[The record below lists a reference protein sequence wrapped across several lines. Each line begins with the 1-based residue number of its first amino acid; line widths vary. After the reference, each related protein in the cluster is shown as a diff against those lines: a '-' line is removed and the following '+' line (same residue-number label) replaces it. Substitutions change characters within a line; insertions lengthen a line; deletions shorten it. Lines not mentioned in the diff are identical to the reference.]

1 MILKLVLFETL
12 KSKIMKTRLLLFIL
26 FAFSF
31 GNAQF
36 NVSEGFESGIIPT
49 GWTTDLID
57 GVVTHSSSC
66 GGTQSARANFYSNA
80 YAIIYTSSYL
90 SNGQAINISYL
101 TRKQVGAF
109 FGYKYLYYEVNGSGT
124 WNQIA
129 NVYSDFSTC
138 TPVNATIAAGVIPS
152 GSTVK
157 FRMQVNRASVNNNN
171 YVYFDDFVAVQQAP
185 LGPQAVAEYNFD
197 NTYNNLNGN
206 TPFSTIPG
214 VTSFT
219 YDRHN
224 NPAGALLVGPT
235 LTGTSASLIAPTG
248 LNSRSVS
255 IWYKTYGYPS
265 GTYPSIFS
273 YGAAAQYQTFGMYL
287 ADDGSPIFQGYAYD
301 DGSNFVSANSV
312 TVWHHAVV
320 VFDGTNLKIYI
331 DGALKGSVP
340 RTLLNTATGTNFFIG
355 KGGVSMAFDDLK
367 IYNYVLTDAEVT
379 NLNTNNS
386 LTSENFN
393 ANNLEVGLY
402 PNPVNDVLNIDIK
415 DEISSVEI
423 YALQGQKVLS
433 SKENKINVS
442 ELPSGIYLVRVV
454 DVNNNIATKKIIKK

>member
-1 MILKLVLFETL
+1 M
-12 KSKIMKTRLLLFIL
+12 KSRLLLLML
-26 FAFSF
+26 FVFSL

-36 NVSEGFESGIIPT
+36 NVSEGFESGTIPS

-57 GVVTHSSSC
+57 GVVTHTSSC
-66 GGTQSARANFYSNA
+66 GGTKSARANYYTNA

-90 SNGQAINISYL
+90 SNGQAINISYMA
-101 TRKQVGAF
+101 RKQVGAF

-138 TPVNATIAAGVIPS
+138 TPVNATIAEGVIPS

-157 FRMQVNRASVNNNN
+157 FRMQVNRASASNNN
-171 YVYFDDFVAVQQAP
+171 YVYFDDFTAVQQAL

-206 TPFSTIPG
+206 TPFSTISG

-224 NPAGALLVGPT
+224 NSTGALLVGPT

-273 YGAAAQYQTFGMYL
+273 YGTPTQYQTFGMYL
-287 ADDGSPIFQGYAYD
+287 DNDGSPIFQGYAYD
-301 DGSNFVSANSV
+301 NTFVAANSV
-312 TVWHHAVV
+312 TVWRHAVV

-331 DGALKGSVP
+331 DGVLKGSVP
-340 RTLLNTATGTNFFIG
+340 RTLLNTPTGTNFFIG

-367 IYNYVLTDAEVT
+367 IYNYVLTDSEVT
-379 NLNTNNS
+379 NLYTNNS

-402 PNPVNDVLNIDIK
+402 PNPVNDILNIDTNE
-415 DEISSVEI
+415 EILSVEVF
-423 YALQGQKVLS
+423 ALQGQKVMT
-433 SKENKINVS
+433 SKQNKINVA
-442 ELPSGIYLVRVV
+442 ELPAGIYLVRIE
-454 DVNNNIATKKIIKK
+454 DVNNNIATKKIIKN

>member
-1 MILKLVLFETL
+1 ML
-12 KSKIMKTRLLLFIL
+12 
-26 FAFSF
+26 FSF
-31 GNAQF
+31 SLGNAQF
-36 NVSEGFESGIIPT
+36 NVSEGFESGIIPS

-57 GVVTHSSSC
+57 GVVTQSSSC
-66 GGTQSARANFYSNA
+66 GGAKSARANYYTNA

-90 SNGQAINISYL
+90 SNGQAINISYMA
-101 TRKQVGAF
+101 RKQVGAF

-138 TPVNATIAAGVIPS
+138 TPVNATIAEGVIPS

-157 FRMQVNRASVNNNN
+157 FRMQVNRASASNNN
-171 YVYFDDFVAVQQAP
+171 YVYFDDFTAVQQVP

-206 TPFSTIPG
+206 TPFSTISG

-219 YDRHN
+219 FDRHN
-224 NPAGALLVGPT
+224 NSTGALLVGPT

-273 YGAAAQYQTFGMYL
+273 YGTATQYQTFGMYL
-287 ADDGSPIFQGYAYD
+287 DNDGSPIFQGYAYD
-301 DGSNFVSANSV
+301 NAFVAANSV

-331 DGALKGSVP
+331 DGVLKGSVP
-340 RTLLNTATGTNFFIG
+340 RTLLNTPTGTNFVIG
-355 KGGVSMAFDDLK
+355 RGGISMAFDDLK

-379 NLNTNNS
+379 NLFTNNS

-402 PNPVNDVLNIDIK
+402 PNPVNDVLNIDTK
-415 DEISSVEI
+415 EEILSVEI
-423 YALQGQKVLS
+423 FALQGQKVMT
-433 SKENKINVS
+433 SKQNKINVS
-442 ELPSGIYLVRVV
+442 ELPAGIYLVRIQ

>member
-379 NLNTNNS
+379 NLYTNNS